1 MKEHLRSTIPVQVLG
16 WTAPMTRA
24 YRIGRAIWP
33 ASRVSRMNREG
44 CTLVSVSRARRI
56 RCSQVL
62 NFKWRSIKLDR
73 HMAGWAAVVR
83 FFLAASTVAAVITGT
98 ELSATDSEDMFR
110 KDYIR
115 YDFLIIFSIS
125 NKSREFREFS
135 FREGP

>member
-1 MKEHLRSTIPVQVLG
+1 
-16 WTAPMTRA
+16 
-24 YRIGRAIWP
+24 
-33 ASRVSRMNREG
+33 MNREG
-44 CTLVSVSRARRI
+44 CTLVSGSKARRI

-62 NFKWRSIKLDR
+62 NFKWRGIKLD
-73 HMAGWAAVVR
+73 HHLAGPRSSAS
-83 FFLAASTVAAVITGT
+83 FLPASTVAVGITGT

-115 YDFLIIFSIS
+115 YDYLIIFSIS